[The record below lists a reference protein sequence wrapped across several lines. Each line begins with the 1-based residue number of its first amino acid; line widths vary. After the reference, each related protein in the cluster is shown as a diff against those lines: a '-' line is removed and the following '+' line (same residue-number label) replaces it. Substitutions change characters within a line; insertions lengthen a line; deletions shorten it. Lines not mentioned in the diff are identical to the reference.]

1 MFFIATLKKIDSA
14 NRRGMA
20 IPLATLLAAAIGCS
34 AKTSPQS
41 TPTPT
46 PTARTTT
53 TTYPLR
59 AELPPARD
67 QSYVGSEACRE
78 CHTKISEQYDNHPMG
93 QSMSRVSDMAL
104 IESESP
110 DWLNIPG
117 PNKYRVTL
125 KKPTPSTPSQPSNP
139 TQLVHQQRYLDQ
151 QGNSIGDIIEPIAF
165 AMGSGQK
172 GRAYFILKDHM
183 LFQSPIGWY
192 TAKNC
197 WDLSP
202 GYSPEAHPG
211 FQRRIDNS
219 CLYCHAGRV
228 DTKNDLQYTQQ
239 VFHEAII
246 GCERCHGPGE
256 KHIQFHHNQ
265 KTNDL
270 AGNTNQAQLDPICNP
285 ADLSPNAREDVCN
298 QCHLQAEQVIPRFG
312 RKFYDFRPGDRLDDV
327 FVVFAGNSRPDSR
340 TQDVRHNVRAVSH
353 VEQMRESRCYQAA
366 PQKMGCTSCHDPH
379 SVPNESER
387 IQLYRTSCLKCH
399 TDQSCALAA
408 QDRRQKSSEDSCID
422 CHMPRADLSNVPHTI
437 QTDHRILRNPKKE
450 TQNNKSIKAWTVVD
464 GAQERLPDWEISR
477 ARGLTMMTNALKK
490 RDPAMAIKAR
500 EYLMP
505 KDPNLPPDDNALEPN
520 QALEALA
527 NDPESLSAIASSYWL
542 EGLYAVAR
550 PFWEKTL
557 ELDPYHETA
566 LSGLIQMDL
575 DANDLQSSER
585 YALQLTKTAPA
596 EATHWVQLATI
607 YWKMKRY
614 SDAIKAG
621 ETAVKLAPHL
631 DETQKWLK
639 QAKQS
644 QSDSPAEPSN

>member
-1 MFFIATLKKIDSA
+1 
-14 NRRGMA
+14 
-20 IPLATLLAAAIGCS
+20 
-34 AKTSPQS
+34 
-41 TPTPT
+41 
-46 PTARTTT
+46 
-53 TTYPLR
+53 
-59 AELPPARD
+59 
-67 QSYVGSEACRE
+67 
-78 CHTKISEQYDNHPMG
+78 
-93 QSMSRVSDMAL
+93 
-104 IESESP
+104 
-110 DWLNIPG
+110 
-117 PNKYRVTL
+117 
-125 KKPTPSTPSQPSNP
+125 
-139 TQLVHQQRYLDQ
+139 
-151 QGNSIGDIIEPIAF
+151 
-165 AMGSGQK
+165 
-172 GRAYFILKDHM
+172 
-183 LFQSPIGWY
+183 
-192 TAKNC
+192 
-197 WDLSP
+197 
-202 GYSPEAHPG
+202 
-211 FQRRIDNS
+211 
-219 CLYCHAGRV
+219 
-228 DTKNDLQYTQQ
+228 
-239 VFHEAII
+239 
-246 GCERCHGPGE
+246 
-256 KHIQFHHNQ
+256 
-265 KTNDL
+265 
-270 AGNTNQAQLDPICNP
+270 
-285 ADLSPNAREDVCN
+285 
-298 QCHLQAEQVIPRFG
+298 
-312 RKFYDFRPGDRLDDV
+312 
-327 FVVFAGNSRPDSR
+327 
-340 TQDVRHNVRAVSH
+340 
-353 VEQMRESRCYQAA
+353 
-366 PQKMGCTSCHDPH
+366 
-379 SVPNESER
+379 
-387 IQLYRTSCLKCH
+387 
-399 TDQSCALAA
+399 
-408 QDRRQKSSEDSCID
+408 
-422 CHMPRADLSNVPHTI
+422 VPHTI

-505 KDPNLPPDDNALEPN
+505 KDPNLPRDENALEPN

-639 QAKQS
+639 QVKQS